1 MRAWPPK
8 VFSELSEISG
18 PPRATS
24 PSKDQ
29 DSDCTPDESV
39 LAIAYSTQDFD
50 SDSAVYKDTLH
61 LDYCMTCD
69 PDSFPQCPPLRHPFP
84 RHEQSYHTPPP
95 TVASGLA
102 AADHRSTAVQDSE
115 SEAESPK
122 HGRESSVGPIRSRL
136 RLRNRERRADVPSDS
151 LGVLSGKSS
160 LIEPRTNDVSRQPV
174 AKSSHKK
181 KVLKVSKKDLIYNC
195 PVSILSM
202 FSFCLP
208 LNTSTLVTDSWL
220 YQGKIEVG
228 PNVSGF
234 ASDKISLQTYRN
246 ANGLKYHK
254 EKGTCLISEEF
265 LVNNHSC
272 LPALTPYSP
281 RSLTPPMDYLAPP
294 TFSSS
299 SPIALEGIN
308 TIACP
313 SSSLSAEP
321 IHTSPGSSLPRSHE
335 SSVSSCAR
343 SLSPLSILESSES
356 PPTSLIELRASTA
369 TMILSSPSLDTNF
382 PVTVFAPAVA
392 LTLNRPSSCRSAVQ
406 AVPGILERPRPRN
419 TMKTELRFIEGLTP
433 DDDDFERSNS
443 ANDSN

>member
-84 RHEQSYHTPPP
+84 RHEQSYHTSPPP
-95 TVASGLA
+95 NVASGLA

-115 SEAESPK
+115 SEPESPK

-195 PVSILSM
+195 PTPGCI
-202 FSFCLP
+202 
-208 LNTSTLVTDSWL
+208 
-220 YQGKIEVG
+220 K
-228 PNVSGF
+228 
-234 ASDKISLQTYRN
+234 TYRN

-294 TFSSS
+294 AFSSS

-321 IHTSPGSSLPRSHE
+321 IHTSPGSSLLRSHE

-406 AVPGILERPRPRN
+406 AVPGVSERPRPRN

-433 DDDDFERSNS
+433 DDDDFERSDS